1 MADIRDIFEN
11 FFDGYSRE
19 NLYTSM
25 PAIVLAVHSYA
36 TRQTVDVRPA
46 ISRLKT
52 TGQVISNDEL
62 VIYEVPIVSPAGGG
76 GLLSFPIKAGDNV
89 WLNFSMRSLEDWQHS
104 DGSGEIAP
112 SDSRHFHQTDAIAF
126 PCIYTSLNNL
136 KPSAD
141 NVELKFGDCKLSMK
155 PSGEVVVNNGGAVVT
170 LKANGDI
177 DIDPATLLR
186 VLGNSTIIGNVE
198 IQGTLHVTGNT
209 TVDTQVSTPT
219 VAATAV
225 TTSTMAASVSAS
237 VAGKDFGTH
246 THNLVGVQTGA
257 STIPSGVPN

>member
-76 GLLSFPIKAGDNV
+76 GLLSFPVKAGDNV

-155 PSGEVVVNNGGAVVT
+155 PSGELVINNGGAVVT

-177 DIDPATLLR
+177 DIDPSTLLR
-186 VLGNSTIIGNVE
+186 VLGNVE
-198 IQGTLHVTGNT
+198 VIGTLHVTSDV
-209 TVDTQVSTPT
+209 TVDTT
-219 VAATAV
+219 VTATTDV
-225 TTSTMAASVSAS
+225 IGGGTSLH
-237 VAGKDFGTH
+237 TH
-246 THNLVGVQTGA
+246 THIGSPTSPVGPVTP
-257 STIPSGVPN
+257 TGVPL